1 MADKTKLKTQEQV
14 ADEIDEAE
22 LEDEAEDDDGGAR
35 ALTPAKGR
43 PTPSRREREA
53 AEEEKGGL
61 VTRLVRGTRGYLEG
75 VRSEL
80 AKVAWPTREDTRR
93 LTQIVIVTLVVSSLV
108 LGAISLAFTR
118 LFAVGLRSPLV
129 LLIVMAI
136 GVGIGLWWDRY
147 SRRSSN
153 L

>member
-22 LEDEAEDDDGGAR
+22 LEDEAEDDDGSR

-93 LTQIVIVTLVVSSLV
+93 LTQIVIVALVVSSLV

-118 LFAVGLRSPLV
+118 LFAVGLSSPLV

-136 GVGIGLWWDRY
+136 GVGIGLWWNRY